1 MQIFIIDVH
10 MKPYYVLQ
18 KELLFYDGVIFQKQI
33 LVIPTACVT
42 PFLD

>member
-33 LVIPTACVT
+33 VIPTACVT